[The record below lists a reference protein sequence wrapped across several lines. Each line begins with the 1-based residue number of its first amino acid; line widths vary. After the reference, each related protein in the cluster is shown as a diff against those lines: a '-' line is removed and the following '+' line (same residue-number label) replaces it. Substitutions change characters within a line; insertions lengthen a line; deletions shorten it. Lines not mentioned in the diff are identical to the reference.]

1 MWQPFE
7 PFRPE
12 FVDRLLRLD
21 KKFLVTQTYPA
32 GRDRSNN
39 GGTQKIPLLLS
50 DYEQLSR
57 AKTHCNAVRPGD
69 NYAAIIHLEVP
80 QHVHKLREM
89 LAPESRYRLYF
100 AVISSRDELQR
111 RLDKHYREHMRR
123 WIDGHTTWRIKKDA
137 VIAPSLQLIFGIL
150 YIELKYAGQ
159 TVRITFEELE
169 NT

>member
-1 MWQPFE
+1 MLQPFE

-12 FVDRLLRLD
+12 FVDRLLRLN

-32 GRDRSNN
+32 GAD
-39 GGTQKIPLLLS
+39 TCEADIAQKIPLLVS

-69 NYAAIIHLEVP
+69 RYAAIIRLEVP
-80 QHVHKLREM
+80 EHVQKLHEM
-89 LAPESRYRLYF
+89 LAPGSGYRLYF
-100 AVISSRDELQR
+100 AVIKSREELQR
-111 RLDKHYREHMRR
+111 RLDRDCREHMRR
-123 WIDGHTTWRIKKDA
+123 WIDRHTTWRIKKDA
-137 VIAPSLQLIFGIL
+137 VITPSLQLIFGIL

-159 TVRITFEELE
+159 TVRITFEELQ